1 MFVHHQINNNSGIN
15 IIYKQSSTICIAK
28 LLYTI
33 MMLTVITLLAGCNSP
48 AKGVYNDSDYNE
60 AVSTAKT
67 TPFGAYP
74 DTIEYTLGKMTSVNN
89 SNMPAMDT
97 YTDNAYT
104 RYIKSVLNVQN
115 VDVFEANDSQYNTN
129 VSMAV
134 SMNRLPDIMVVSS
147 QSELEQLIE
156 NGMIEDLTDS
166 YNNCLTDRIKSM
178 YASYGSALMDMV
190 TYDGKIMALP
200 ETNITDGPNLVWL
213 RKDWMDILGLS
224 EPRTVDDVVNIVRHF
239 ITYDPGNNGVAE
251 DGSSNTVGLVVDTSV
266 AGECGYSS
274 EFLLDIIFA
283 SFNAYPKQWI
293 ENDDGQIVYGSVTD
307 EAKNALEYINQLYN
321 EKIIDND
328 FLLRTSTNICELIE
342 NGLCGSFFGPWWAPN
357 NPLANAV
364 SINPDSNWQPYLI
377 STGDNVTEYHSQ
389 NPCYKYVVVRKG
401 YEYPEIAAKMISVMF
416 DKIRFDCADSEEF
429 DNYYQLNVEPTA
441 RPLSI
446 NVDYNNALS
455 ICYRNISDAIEGRK
469 DSDNLELLE
478 RSYYN
483 ACKSYLNNTGLAN
496 TSYEYNT
503 DDSYKEYSQSGRKGT
518 TSTQWA
524 AYMSR
529 IKACRLLD
537 EGNIVIK
544 QSLYFKTTDTMKNRW
559 WKLKS
564 LEKEAYLKIISGE
577 ADIDYFDT
585 FVSEWNA
592 QGGIIITEEVREN
605 IVR

>member
-1 MFVHHQINNNSGIN
+1 MKKKKTIKN
-15 IIYKQSSTICIAK
+15 ILAH
-28 LLYTI
+28 
-33 MMLTVITLLAGCNSP
+33 TVLTLLAIVWVSP
-48 AKGVYNDSDYNE
+48 LVWIILTSFRAQK
-60 AVSTAKT
+60 
-67 TPFGAYP
+67 GAY
-74 DTIEYTLGKMTSVNN
+74 TS
-89 SNMPAMDT
+89 SFFPKS
-97 YTDNAYT
+97 YSLDN
-104 RYIKSVLNVQN
+104 YIKLFTDTGILNFPRMFTNTLIVAVFSCIISTFFVL
-115 VDVFEANDSQYNTN
+115 
-129 VSMAV
+129 
-134 SMNRLPDIMVVSS
+134 
-147 QSELEQLIE
+147 
-156 NGMIEDLTDS
+156 
-166 YNNCLTDRIKSM
+166 
-178 YASYGSALMDMV
+178 
-190 TYDGKIMALP
+190 
-200 ETNITDGPNLVWL
+200 
-213 RKDWMDILGLS
+213 
-224 EPRTVDDVVNIVRHF
+224 
-239 ITYDPGNNGVAE
+239 
-251 DGSSNTVGLVVDTSV
+251 SV
-266 AGECGYSS
+266 A
-274 EFLLDIIFA
+274 
-283 SFNAYPKQWI
+283 
-293 ENDDGQIVYGSVTD
+293 
-307 EAKNALEYINQLYN
+307 YINQLYN

-503 DDSYKEYSQSGRKGT
+503 DDSYKEYSQSGRKGA